1 MKPLPSPATKA
12 LGVSFTA
19 DEFHGLCYHARRHE
33 MPVRDFIE
41 WAMRCYIK
49 AMRADEQA
57 TASKNRGR

>member
-1 MKPLPSPATKA
+1 MTQATKA

-19 DEFHGLCYHARRHE
+19 DEFHGLCYYARRHE

-57 TASKNRGR
+57 MASKNRGR

>member
-1 MKPLPSPATKA
+1 MTQPKA

-19 DEFHGLCYHARRHE
+19 DEFHGLCHYARRHE

-41 WAMRCYIK
+41 YMARCYIT

-57 TASKNRGR
+57 AASKNRGR

>member
-1 MKPLPSPATKA
+1 MTLPTKA

-19 DEFHGLCYHARRHE
+19 DEFHGLCHYARRHA
-33 MPVRDFIE
+33 MPVPDFIE
-41 WAMRCYIK
+41 YMVRCYIN